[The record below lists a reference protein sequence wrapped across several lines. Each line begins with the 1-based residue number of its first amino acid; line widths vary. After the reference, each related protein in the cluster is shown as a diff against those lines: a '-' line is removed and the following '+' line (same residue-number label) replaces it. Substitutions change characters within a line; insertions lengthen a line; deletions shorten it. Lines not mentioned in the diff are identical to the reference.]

1 MALTS
6 SSGFGSMITG
16 AKPVPM
22 YSWTISVP
30 SAIGM
35 GRKKPV
41 SALLT
46 ASSSPVAGSKRK
58 MLETPV

>member
-6 SSGFGSMITG
+6 SSGFGSMIVG
-16 AKPVPM
+16 AKPSPV

-30 SAIGM
+30 SAIGI

-46 ASSSPVAGSKRK
+46 ASISPVAISKR
-58 MLETPV
+58 